1 MPVRCAVSLIR
12 GPCHGK
18 APRHHAVRQRRW
30 AAPSPYDTAT
40 SHLLEESFLR
50 LHSVAAALASAA
62 LLAPAAQAASSTPSP
77 AESSRPAADPA
88 GYVNPF
94 VGTAPGGT
102 DFGHGGGAGNTFPGA
117 SAALGGVQW
126 SPDTVTH
133 QHGGYAYKDN
143 RIRGFSLTH
152 ISGAGCSDYGNV
164 PFMPLTGRPD
174 PDPAARFATFSHAN
188 EQASPGSYGV
198 TFDNGIRTQLSVT
211 QRSGIARFTYPSG
224 DARPAGLTVD
234 AGRAFNKASG
244 KITVGTRTLSGYT
257 DSGGFCRSSNRYRLY
272 FHVVFDRPFAHTEA
286 LDGKT
291 SGAYVSFA
299 PGTRT
304 VTARVGV
311 SFVGVGAARRNAA
324 VEQGGGSYDVVRHA
338 ARNRWNDWLGRI
350 AVRGGTE
357 VQRRVFYTALYHALL
372 HPSAFS
378 DTDGRYR
385 GMDGRVHR
393 TRPGHVQYANYSGW
407 DVYRSQVQLLALLAP
422 REASD
427 VARSILE
434 QGRQAGYFDRW
445 TLANGGTRVMVGD
458 PLPAMAAAIHAF
470 GGTDFDAEAL
480 LRTAVAGRE
489 DDRQRPGHQQYDSL
503 GYVPAGAKGV
513 WGSASTTLEYAVAD
527 SALARLAGRLGDKDT
542 EAALTRA
549 AGNWRHLFNP
559 ASGYLQPRA
568 ADGTW
573 PPFTP
578 TQRGDY
584 VEGNAA
590 QYTWMVPHD
599 LPALFAAMGGDAA
612 VTSRLDTF
620 FTQLNAGAEKPY
632 AYLGNEPSFNVPWA
646 YDYVGRPDR
655 AQATVRR
662 ALVALF
668 ADRPDGLVGNDD
680 LGAMSS
686 WAVWACLGMYPQIPG
701 SPQLA
706 LASPLFPAATVRRGN
721 GVTLTVLAPGA
732 SAENIRVRSLRLDGH
747 AVSTPFLP
755 DDFTT
760 RSGVLRYRLTSP

>member
-1 MPVRCAVSLIR
+1 M
-12 GPCHGK
+12 
-18 APRHHAVRQRRW
+18 
-30 AAPSPYDTAT
+30 
-40 SHLLEESFLR
+40 R
-50 LHSVAAALASAA
+50 LHPVAAALASAV
-62 LLAPAAQAASSTPSP
+62 LLASPVQAAPSTPSTAEPSP
-77 AESSRPAADPA
+77 AAADPA

-117 SAALGGVQW
+117 SAALGGIQW

-133 QHGGYAYKDN
+133 QHGGYAYEDN
-143 RIRGFSLTH
+143 RIQGFSLTH
-152 ISGAGCSDYGNV
+152 ISGAGCDDYGNV

-174 PDPAARFATFSHAN
+174 PEPALRHATFSHAN
-188 EQASPGSYGV
+188 EEASPGSYGV
-198 TFDNGIRTQLSVT
+198 KFDNGIRTQISVT
-211 QRSGIARFTYPSG
+211 RRSGVAHFTYPSN
-224 DARPAGLTVD
+224 DAKPAALTVD
-234 AGRAFNKASG
+234 AGRAFNKATG
-244 KITVGTRTLSGYT
+244 NITIGSRTLSGYT
-257 DSGGFCRSSNRYRLY
+257 DSGGFCRSTNRYRLY
-272 FHVVFDRPFAHTEA
+272 FHAVFDHPFAHTEP

-311 SFVGVGAARRNAA
+311 SFVDVDAARRNAD
-324 VEQGGGSYDVVRHA
+324 VEQGGRSYDLLQRA
-338 ARNRWNDWLGRI
+338 ARNRWNEWLGRI

-357 VQRRVFYTALYHALL
+357 AQRRVFYTALYHSLL

-378 DTDGRYR
+378 DADGRYR
-385 GMDGRVHR
+385 GMDGLVHR

-407 DVYRSQVQLLALLAP
+407 DVYRSQVQLLALVAP

-427 VARSILE
+427 VAQSILD

-480 LRTAVAGRE
+480 LSTAVAGRE
-489 DDRQRPGHQQYDSL
+489 DERQRPGHKQYDTL
-503 GYVPAGAKGV
+503 GYIPAGAKGV
-513 WGSASTTLEYAVAD
+513 WGSAATTLEYAVAD
-527 SALARLAGRLGDKDT
+527 AALAHLAGRLGDTDAQ
-542 EAALTRA
+542 AALTRA
-549 AGNWRHLFNP
+549 SGNWRNLFNP

-573 PPFTP
+573 PAFTP
-578 TQRGDY
+578 TQRTDY

-599 LPALFAAMGGDAA
+599 MPALFTAMGGDAA

-620 FTQLNAGAEKPY
+620 FTQLNAGAEQPY
-632 AYLGNEPSFNVPWA
+632 AYLGNEPSFNTPWT
-646 YDYVGRPDR
+646 YDYAGRPDR
-655 AQATVRR
+655 TQDTVRR
-662 ALVALF
+662 ALTTLF

-686 WAVWACLGMYPQIPG
+686 WAVWAFLGMYPQVPG

-706 LASPLFPAATVRRGN
+706 LASPLFPSATVHRGN
-721 GVTLTVLAPGA
+721 GVDLTVLAPDA
-732 SAENIRVRSLRLDGH
+732 SATNPRVQSMQLDGH
-747 AVSTPFLP
+747 PVRTPFLP
-755 DDFTT
+755 DTFLT
-760 RSGVLRYRLTSP
+760 RGGTLRYRLTSP

>member
-1 MPVRCAVSLIR
+1 VGS
-12 GPCHGK
+12 
-18 APRHHAVRQRRW
+18 
-30 AAPSPYDTAT
+30 PSPYDTAA
-40 SHLLEESFLR
+40 SHRLEESFLR
-50 LHSVAAALASAA
+50 LHPVAAVLASAA
-62 LLAPAAQAASSTPSP
+62 LLATPARAASSTPST
-77 AESSRPAADPA
+77 AESSHATADPA

-94 VGTAPGGT
+94 VGTAPGGN

-117 SAALGGVQW
+117 SAALGGIQW

-174 PDPAARFATFSHAN
+174 PDPAARHATFSHAN
-188 EQASPGSYGV
+188 EEASPGSYGV
-198 TFDNGIRTQLSVT
+198 RFDNGLRTQISVT
-211 QRSGIARFTYPSG
+211 QRSGIARFTYPPG
-224 DARPAGLTVD
+224 DAQPAGLTVD
-234 AGRAFNKASG
+234 AGQAFNKATG
-244 KITVGTRTLSGYT
+244 KITIGTRTLSGYT
-257 DSGGFCRSSNRYRLY
+257 DSGGFCHSSNRYRLY
-272 FHVVFDRPFAHTEA
+272 FHAVFDRPFAHAEP

-299 PGTRT
+299 PGTRS

-311 SFVGVGAARRNAA
+311 SFVDVAAARRNAT
-324 VEQGGGSYDVVRHA
+324 VEQGGSSYDLLQRA
-338 ARNRWNDWLGRI
+338 ARHRWNEWLGRI
-350 AVRGGTE
+350 AVRGGT
-357 VQRRVFYTALYHALL
+357 VAQRRVFYTALYHALL

-378 DTDGRYR
+378 DIDGRYR

-470 GGTDFDAEAL
+470 GGTDFDAQAL
-480 LRTAVAGRE
+480 LRTAMADRD
-489 DDRQRPGHQQYDSL
+489 DDRQRPGHQLYDTL
-503 GYVPAGAKGV
+503 GYIPAGTKGV
-513 WGSASTTLEYAVAD
+513 WGSAATTLEYAVAD
-527 SALARLAGRLGDKDT
+527 AALAHLAGRLGDT
-542 EAALTRA
+542 ETQAALTRA
-549 AGNWRHLFNP
+549 AGNWRNLLNP

-573 PPFTP
+573 PSFTP
-578 TQRGDY
+578 TQRNEY

-590 QYTWMVPHD
+590 QYTWLVPHD
-599 LPALFAAMGGDAA
+599 LPALFTAMGGDAA

-632 AYLGNEPSFNVPWA
+632 AYLGNEPSFNIPWA
-646 YDYVGRPDR
+646 YDYAGRPDR
-655 AQATVRR
+655 TQDTVRR
-662 ALVALF
+662 ALTTLF
-668 ADRPDGLVGNDD
+668 TDRPDGLVGNDD

-686 WAVWACLGMYPQIPG
+686 WAVWAGLGMYPQIPG

-721 GVTLTVLAPGA
+721 GVTLTVLAPDA
-732 SAENIRVRSLRLDGH
+732 SAKNAHVRSLRLDGRP
-747 AVSTPFLP
+747 VTTPFLP
-755 DDFTT
+755 DDFTAT
-760 RSGVLRYRLTSP
+760 GGVLRYRLTSR